1 MTPLQYHRTPERPR
15 LTYGMVRDGIVTGVL
30 LRTKIVCDVC
40 GQGTCGIEVGAYDLP
55 EEVPW
60 TKTIINLQFRQ
71 KSDEEGYL
79 VAAYLGI
86 GCGCYAKFHRQV
98 AHIKDSVEEG
108 RDFPQS

>member
-1 MTPLQYHRTPERPR
+1 MTPIHTHRTPEPPR
-15 LTYGMVRDGIVTGVL
+15 LTYGMVRDGIVTGIL

-40 GQGTCGIEVGAYDLP
+40 EQGTCGIEVTGYDLP
-55 EEVPW
+55 KEVPW
-60 TKTIINLQFRQ
+60 TSTIISLPRSRRFIMDQAMVIF
-71 KSDEEGYL
+71 
-79 VAAYLGI
+79 LGI